1 MIPDLAIVGAGLA
14 GSALAIRAA
23 QAGGRVLL
31 VERETGPHDKVCG
44 EFLSREAVLH
54 LHALGL
60 DPLALGGVPI
70 DHVGLSRGR
79 LATRTRLPF
88 SAVGLSRRIL
98 DEALIARAQACGAIV
113 RRGVVVRAIASHESG
128 QRLRLDRGDDIAAGS
143 IVLATGKHELR
154 SHPRQ
159 PGRQNDLVGFKQHLR
174 LSDAQRVCLDGASEL
189 TLFPGGYAGLQMVS
203 HHHASLC
210 LLVRS
215 ARLKS
220 LGGTW
225 PALRA
230 AILAGSPLLA
240 LRLSGAEPVQDR
252 PLSIARIPYGLVSTL
267 QDGLWRLGDQA
278 AVIPSFTGDGMSI
291 ALHSAAV
298 CARLIEQGASPDA
311 LQRALAA
318 ELSPQIRLAT
328 TLSHAAVRAWVQ
340 HAAVA
345 AAHLLPALA
354 DRIAARTRIP
364 EPALARALG
373 HAGAEPGPGTP
384 APATGLLASS
394 PS

>member
-23 QAGGRVLL
+23 QAGRRVLL
-31 VERETGPHDKVCG
+31 IERETGAHDKVCG

-60 DPLALGGVPI
+60 DPIALGGVPI
-70 DHVGLSRGR
+70 DRVGLSRGR
-79 LATRTRLPF
+79 LETRTRLPF

-98 DEALIARAQACGAIV
+98 DEALIARARACGATV
-113 RRGVVVRAIASHESG
+113 LRGVTVRAVAPLASGH
-128 QRLRLDRGDDIAAGS
+128 RIRLDRGDDIDAPA

-174 LSDAQRVCLDGASEL
+174 LSPAQRDALDGVSEL

-203 HHHASLC
+203 RDQASLC
-210 LLVRS
+210 LLVRG

-220 LGGTW
+220 LGGSW

-230 AILAGSPLLA
+230 AILAGSPLLTR
-240 LRLSGAEPVQDR
+240 RLAGAEPVQDR
-252 PLSIARIPYGLVSTL
+252 PLTIARIPYGLVSTL
-267 QDGLWRLGDQA
+267 RDGLWRLGDQA

-298 CARLIEQGASPDA
+298 CARLLEQGAAPDA
-311 LQRALAA
+311 LQRALAE

-328 TLSHAAVRAWVQ
+328 TLSRAAVRPWVQ
-340 HAAVA
+340 HAVVA

-364 EPALARALG
+364 EPALVRALH
-373 HAGAEPGPGTP
+373 HAPAGPASETP
-384 APATGLLASS
+384 ARATGLLAS
-394 PS
+394 